1 MVEKGQENPGMAY
14 AQSLSFDEIER
25 LMLKEVE
32 EQATAEDPAKGNKEG
47 SYEKLVLMLGGSGA
61 FQRDK

>member
-1 MVEKGQENPGMAY
+1 
-14 AQSLSFDEIER
+14 
-25 LMLKEVE
+25 MLKEVE